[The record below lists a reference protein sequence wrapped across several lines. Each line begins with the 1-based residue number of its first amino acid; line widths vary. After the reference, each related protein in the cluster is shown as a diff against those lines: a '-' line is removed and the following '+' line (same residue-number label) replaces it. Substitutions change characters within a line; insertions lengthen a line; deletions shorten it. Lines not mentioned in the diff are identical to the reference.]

1 MESIDQIQSDLRN
14 SQNFENQ
21 IQIKKEKFQIVNKI
35 GIIYAIGIAF
45 IYQFAQIYSTICG
58 HFFPKFLKENR
69 EDYILLAT
77 LILNQI
83 CGTLLM
89 FILTKFIKSMQI
101 KKYKYGYKK
110 YLANLCINSGLL
122 IVGSLIGYFVDFYF
136 ITIFIKKSEEEKS
149 KIISDKSFSK
159 SNIFL
164 NILVVC
170 FTGPIAEEFIFRKF
184 LIDRL
189 SIYSKTLAI
198 FSSGILFGIFHINL
212 HQLFGAMFLGWSLAY
227 SYAETGNILISI
239 SYHMIANITTTIT
252 QAFNPYDY
260 NENQNKIGAIIIIVI
275 LILRLIV
282 ALIGIILLLVYRKK
296 IKIRNEENN
305 HKDKWKIFK
314 SYGMWIYIFEGFIL
328 FCIYYLNIFF

>member
-1 MESIDQIQSDLRN
+1 MQDINNSILVGTLIV
-14 SQNFENQ
+14 NQ
-21 IQIKKEKFQIVNKI
+21 IF
-35 GIIYAIGIAF
+35 
-45 IYQFAQIYSTICG
+45 
-58 HFFPKFLKENR
+58 
-69 EDYILLAT
+69 
-77 LILNQI
+77 
-83 CGTLLM
+83 GTLLM
-89 FILTKFIKSMQI
+89 FLMTKFIKKLTI
-101 KKYKYGYKK
+101 KKCSYGCKK
-110 YLANLCINSGLL
+110 FLANIFVNEGLTFIGFLLGHLFEIFL
-122 IVGSLIGYFVDFYF
+122 IS
-136 ITIFIKKSEEEKS
+136 IFIKKKIDSEKTNL
-149 KIISDKSFSK
+149 DN

-164 NILVVC
+164 NILVTC
-170 FTGPIAEEFIFRKF
+170 ITAPIAEELMYRKF

-212 HQLFGAMFLGWSLAY
+212 HQLFGAMFLGWPLAY

-314 SYGMWIYIFEGFIL
+314 SYGRWIYIFEGFIL